1 MSTSHDPAV
10 KIMTLRKQDTAN
22 DKVKGEAQVWLTGM
36 GLALALVL
44 AAVLLGVIVING
56 FAVFWPKR
64 ITELTLTD
72 GDKTTLI
79 AGEVMKIQ
87 QRAAPEPGQPQISDL
102 LLFTGNK
109 EVLKS
114 SFRYIEMKTITAQRQ
129 PDDIL
134 KIERQ
139 EYGNAI
145 GFPVSLK
152 VRTLDKK
159 IEVIPSEDSRFPVEL
174 NRLIDEANARWAT
187 IRVLE
192 KSRIGDNAKA
202 IQALEIKRKTVTDP
216 AQLTLLDAAI
226 AERKLEYQELAKQAT
241 ALRAM
246 QVDNKLA
253 MRLVSG
259 ETKDIPTGKII
270 EVYWPNRLGFGGR
283 LSHFMGKLWGFVS
296 GTPRE
301 ANTEGGIFP
310 AIFGTFVMTMLMS
323 IGVVPVGVLAAI
335 YLREYAKQGPL
346 VTGVRIAVNNLAG
359 VPSIVFGVF
368 GLGFFVYIMGGNLDD
383 LFFHDKLPTPTF
395 GTGGIMWAAATL
407 ALMTV
412 PVVIVATEESI
423 ASVPRGMKE
432 ASLALGASKWQTI
445 RGIVLPA
452 SVTGIMTGTILAMAR
467 GAGEVAPLML
477 VGVVKLAPTLP
488 INGDYP
494 FVHLDQKFMHLGFH
508 IFDLAFQSPDS
519 EAARPA
525 VFATT
530 FVLILLVLIMN
541 LSAILLRENLRRKFK
556 TSAF

>member
-1 MSTSHDPAV
+1 MSTLPGQVTVMKPLRQA
-10 KIMTLRKQDTAN
+10 KI
-22 DKVKGEAQVWLTGM
+22 KGEAQVWLTGM

-44 AAVLLGVIVING
+44 AALLLGVIIING

-64 ITELTLTD
+64 VTELTLKD
-72 GDKTTLI
+72 GEQTTVI
-79 AGEVMKIQ
+79 AGEVMKIKE
-87 QRAAPEPGQPQISDL
+87 RAAPEPGQPQVTDL

-109 EVLKS
+109 EILKS
-114 SFRYIEMKTITAQRQ
+114 SFRYIDMKTITAQRE
-129 PDDIL
+129 PADIIE
-134 KIERQ
+134 IERQ

-145 GFPVSLK
+145 GFPVVLK
-152 VRTLDKK
+152 LRMPDKK
-159 IEVIPSEDSRFPVEL
+159 IESIPAEDQRFAGEL
-174 NRLIDEANARWAT
+174 NRLIDEANARWAS

-192 KSRIGDNAKA
+192 KGRIGDNAKA
-202 IQALEIKRKTVTDP
+202 IQALQITRKVATDP
-216 AQLTLLDAAI
+216 TQQQQLDASI
-226 AERKLEYQELAKQAT
+226 AVLKTEYQDLAKQAS

-246 QVDNKLA
+246 QVENKLTL
-253 MRLVSG
+253 RLASG
-259 ETKDIPTGKII
+259 ETKDIPTGKLV
-270 EVYWPNRLGFGGR
+270 EVFWPNRMGFFERLG
-283 LSHFMGKLWGFVS
+283 HFIGKLWGFVS

-323 IGVVPVGVLAAI
+323 IGVVPIGVVAAI

-346 VTGVRIAVNNLAG
+346 VQAVRIAVNNLAG

-368 GLGFFVYIMGGNLDD
+368 GLGFFVYIVGGNIDD
-383 LFFHDKLPTPTF
+383 LLFHDKLPTPTF

-407 ALMTV
+407 GLMTV

-452 SVTGIMTGTILAMAR
+452 SVPGIMTGTILAMAR

-488 INGDYP
+488 INGEYP

-541 LSAILLRENLRRKFK
+541 LTAILLRENLRRKFK